1 VTAAVIPAGASL
13 VEEVARRIEAS
24 GTDSGEAV
32 VVFPGKRPAHFL
44 RQRLAAARNAG
55 FIPPRILSMDSF
67 VDAIFDLRDASAGR
81 TQPSLEPIDAVA
93 LLYEIQLAAARP
105 LGGAGFM
112 TLDSFFPLGL
122 RIQRDL
128 EELLIEGV
136 PAAKVAEAQP
146 LLELEVPARS
156 RERLSTLAHFY
167 ERFYVEVESRG
178 FSTRSSRYRAVAEQV
193 EPDDVTGVGPL
204 IFAGFS
210 ALTGAE
216 RTLLRKLG
224 TWPRCQLVFQE
235 GPGLWPR
242 IQGLGVAA
250 PAGALPGAEPPARPA
265 THFYSSPDSH
275 GQVFALDAVLD
286 HADSDTVIVLPRPD
300 TLFPLLRHCLARFG
314 EESYNVS
321 LGYPLRRAPLYGFLD
336 DLMEVVGSMD
346 GERVYLPAY
355 VAFVLHPYAKN
366 VRLGPS
372 AEATRVLF
380 HVIEERL
387 ADARTRRFALLEE
400 LETDEELFEQAAKRI
415 GAEDRGVTPSAL
427 AAHLARIHA
436 KTIRCF
442 RSFAN
447 VRDFA
452 QRCLELISW
461 VHDESTA
468 RDHPFFAPFSEAFAR
483 SLESIARSL
492 LAEKSFNDTASYFT
506 LLRRYLD
513 TCYLPFD
520 GTPLHGLQVLGALET
535 RNLGF
540 ARVFVLDANEGVL
553 PEIAAEG
560 SLLPFA
566 VRAALGLATTR
577 DREDIANYHFSLLSA
592 GAREL
597 HLFSVEAGEQER
609 SRFVERLLWERQRA
623 DRVSD
628 EKRFVRPVQ
637 YRVSLASA
645 PPAAV
650 AKSGAVA
657 DWLRLREHSATGLD
671 AYLRCPLKFYHRTV
685 LGLGVRE
692 ESSGEVEP
700 KDIGTFVHDTLAAYL
715 APRQARPLAREDLD
729 AGAMAAL
736 VEQRFAGSF
745 GPAEDGANRLLLAQ
759 LKQRMADF
767 VSSYLTRLA
776 TSHRLTFLS
785 LERSIAASVG
795 GFALRGRLDAVAELD
810 GTPCLIDWKTSAN
823 PAAYKLKC
831 KKLVLEDRATWPEAI
846 PSLQLP
852 FYSLLYAREAGI
864 DPVEVRS
871 MFLLLGRSELDE
883 KIEVPLFVDQAE
895 ARTAWPTIA
904 TIIQRLLEEIASP
917 EVPFTPTPD
926 LKSACPHCDFTGI
939 CGTSW
944 LSER

>member
-24 GTDSGEAV
+24 GTDCGEAV

-44 RQRLAAARNAG
+44 RQRLAATRNAG
-55 FIPPRILSMDSF
+55 FIPPRILSMDGF
-67 VDAIFDLRDASAGR
+67 VDGVFEEREARAER
-81 TQPSLEPIDAVA
+81 TRPSLEPIDAVA

-136 PAAKVAEAQP
+136 PAGKVAEAQP

-167 ERFYVEVESRG
+167 ERFYTEVEARG
-178 FSTRSSRYRAVAEQV
+178 FSTRSSRYCTVADQV
-193 EPDDVTGVGPL
+193 EPGDVPGVGPL

-224 TWPRCQLVFQE
+224 AWPRGQLVFQE

-242 IQGLGVAA
+242 IQGLGVTPSA
-250 PAGALPGAEPPARPA
+250 PDPHPTAPLRPA
-265 THFYSSPDSH
+265 TYFYSSPDSH

-286 HADSDTVIVLPRPD
+286 RADSDTVIVLPRPD

-346 GERVYLPAY
+346 GERVYLPSY
-355 VAFVLHPYAKN
+355 IAFMLHPYAKN
-366 VRLGPS
+366 VRLGAS

-380 HVIEERL
+380 HVLEERL
-387 ADARTRRFALLEE
+387 AEARTRRFALLEE
-400 LETDEELFEQAAKRI
+400 LETDEELFALAAQRI
-415 GAEDRGVTPSAL
+415 GAEDRGVTPAAL
-427 AAHLARIHA
+427 AAHLARIHG
-436 KTIRCF
+436 KSI
-442 RSFAN
+442 RSFRAFAD

-452 QRCLELISW
+452 RRCLELIAW

-540 ARVFVLDANEGVL
+540 TRVFVLDANEGVL
-553 PEIAAEG
+553 PEVGAEG
-560 SLLPFA
+560 TLLPFA

-577 DREDIANYHFSLLSA
+577 DREDIANYHFSLLAA

-597 HLFSVEAGEQER
+597 HLFSIDAGEQER
-609 SRFVERLLWERQRA
+609 SRFVERLLWEQQRA

-700 KDIGTFVHDTLAAYL
+700 RDIGTFVHDTLAAYL

-736 VEQRFAGSF
+736 VEQRFAASF

-785 LERSIAASVG
+785 LERSVAASVG

-810 GTPCLIDWKTSAN
+810 GKPCLIDWKTSAN
-823 PAAYKLKC
+823 PAAYKLKL
-831 KKLVLEDRATWPEAI
+831 KKLSLEDRATWPEAI

-852 FYSLLYAREAGI
+852 FYSLLYAQEAGI
-864 DPVEVRS
+864 DPMEVRS

-883 KIEVPLFVDQAE
+883 KIEVPLFEDQAE

-926 LKSACPHCDFTGI
+926 LPSACPRCDFTGI